1 VGPPFD
7 DAEALR
13 RIRTQGRTA
22 IADVLLNQRV
32 VAGIGNIFKS
42 EVLFLTGVYPF
53 RPASELSDDTLRLIV
68 TEAQTQLRANVLDSS
83 QTLSRAAGI
92 RTTRSLDP
100 SAKLWVYGR
109 AGKPCRKCGAP
120 ILAKKTGVDARLTYW
135 CPRCQ
140 KSG

>member
-1 VGPPFD
+1 
-7 DAEALR
+7 
-13 RIRTQGRTA
+13 
-22 IADVLLNQRV
+22 LNQRV

-53 RPASELSDDTLRLIV
+53 TPTNDLSDDTLRLIV
-68 TEAQTQLRANVLDSS
+68 TEARTHLRANVLRAS

-100 SAKLWVYGR
+100 SATLWVYGR
-109 AGKPCRKCGAP
+109 AGKPCRKCGTR

-135 CPRCQ
+135 CPGCQ
-140 KSG
+140 RVSN